1 MTIEIP
7 EPIAQRLAD
16 EQIIWLTTVS
26 ATGGPV
32 STPVWF
38 LWQNDRFLIFSQ
50 PGTGKLKHIAANPRV
65 ALNLNSSP
73 AGADVVAL
81 TARAERDP
89 NGATEAEMSAYLRKY
104 ADGIKSLGST
114 PEGSSRSTP
123 SCYASHRR
131 NFAPGE
137 RR

>member
-1 MTIEIP
+1 MTIAIP
-7 EPIAQRLAD
+7 EPVAQRLAD

-38 LWQNDRFLIFSQ
+38 LWQNERFLVFSQ

-73 AGADVVAL
+73 FGGDVVAF

-89 NGATEAEMSAYLRKY
+89 NGATDRELPAYLTKY
-104 ADGIKSLGST
+104 ADGITSLGST
-114 PEGSSRSTP
+114 PEEFQSEYSQLLRITPTKLRSW
-123 SCYASHRR
+123 
-131 NFAPGE
+131 
-137 RR
+137 